1 MNNSSPMMVR
11 LGVTDL
17 SFHRVTAALIS
28 ALLTRM
34 GYAVERY
41 YAPHAGNFERLRDD
55 KIDVIASAWIPFSH
69 GEYKRS
75 VEEVIPT
82 RQLGLH
88 YEPYALWGVPDYVP
102 AEEVSQVADLLKPEV
117 QARMN
122 KRIQGIGA
130 GAGITRFSLKMMDEY
145 GLAAAGY
152 EFLTGS
158 QEACIG
164 AFEDA
169 VKQQEWVVVP
179 LWWPQFLHHRYHIRE
194 IKDPKGLLGGV
205 DRAVLLAREDRLL
218 QLFTPAQVAVLDR
231 VRLSNQ
237 IVSELDYA
245 VNRQGKGYDEA
256 AEDWLAAHDELLRHW
271 LG

>member
-1 MNNSSPMMVR
+1 MNNSYPMVVR

-17 SFHRVTAALIS
+17 SFHRVTGALIS
-28 ALLTRM
+28 LLLTRM
-34 GYAVERY
+34 GFTVERH
-41 YAPHAGNFERLRDD
+41 YAPHAENFERLRDD
-55 KIDVIASAWIPFSH
+55 QIDLIASAWIPFSH
-69 GEYKRS
+69 GEYQRR
-75 VEEVIPT
+75 VEEVVPT

-88 YEPYALWGVPDYVP
+88 YEPYALWGVPDYIP
-102 AEEVSQVADLLKPEV
+102 AADVSEVADLLKPEV
-117 QARMN
+117 FARMR

-152 EFLTGS
+152 EFFAGS

-164 AFEDA
+164 AFESA
-169 VKQQEWVVVP
+169 VKEQQWAVVP
-179 LWWPQFLHHRYHIRE
+179 LWWPQFLHHRHHIRE
-194 IKDPKGLLGGV
+194 LRDPRGLLGGV
-205 DRAVLLAREDRLL
+205 DKAVLLAREDRLL
-218 QLFTPAQVAVLDR
+218 QLFTPAQVEILDR

-245 VNRQGKGYDEA
+245 VNREGKNYDEA
-256 AEDWLAAHDELLRHW
+256 VEDWLSAHDALLRHW

>member
-1 MNNSSPMMVR
+1 MNNSSSKVVR

-17 SFHRVTAALIS
+17 SFHRVTGALIA

-34 GYAVERY
+34 GFTVERR
-41 YAPHAGNFERLRDD
+41 YAPHAENFDRLRDD
-55 KIDVIASAWIPFSH
+55 RIDLIASAWIPFSH
-69 GEYKRS
+69 GEYKRR

-102 AEEVSQVADLLKPEV
+102 AAEVSQVADLLKPEV
-117 QARMN
+117 LARMG

-158 QEACIG
+158 QEACID
-164 AFEDA
+164 AYERA
-169 VKQQEWVVVP
+169 VKQGQWLVVP
-179 LWWPQFLHHRYHIRE
+179 LWWPQFLHHRHHIRE
-194 IKDPKGLLGGV
+194 LKDPKGLLGGV
-205 DRAVLLAREDRLL
+205 DKAVLLAREDRLL
-218 QLFTPAQVAVLDR
+218 QLFTPEQAAVLDR

-237 IVSELDYA
+237 IVSALDYA
-245 VNRQGKGYDEA
+245 INREGKSYDEA
-256 AEDWLAAHDELLRHW
+256 VEEWLAAHAEQLHYW
-271 LG
+271 MG